1 MSAPTQLAT
10 AVLVDGEGR
19 LLLQE
24 RDEHAPFGANQW
36 GMVGGHVEPGED
48 PETAAWRELREE
60 TGLVPPYGALLP
72 WRRIDLELPG
82 RGAFEV
88 HVHLGPTDATDADV
102 VLGEGRRIVFVEP
115 GEVEDLDLTASARA
129 ILPDL
134 LASEDLARLSR
145 LRRRSFA
152 SILLVDERGHL
163 LLQERDEHPRI
174 DPDRW
179 GFVGGHVDPGEQIEH
194 AAYREL
200 AEETGVHLREGLR
213 VLGRFTHHHE
223 PTDELHTFTLF
234 GARTALTDA
243 DIVVGEGRR
252 IVFVDPAALPG
263 LPLTTGAAQALVHLD
278 PEDLL

>member
-1 MSAPTQLAT
+1 MSAPTLLAT

-24 RDEHAPFGANQW
+24 RDEQAPFGADQW

-48 PETAAWRELREE
+48 PEAAAWRELREE
-60 TGLVPPYGALLP
+60 TGLVPPYGALVP

-88 HVHLGPTDATDADV
+88 HVHLGATDAGDADV
-102 VLGEGRRIVFVEP
+102 VLGEGRRIVFV
-115 GEVEDLDLTASARA
+115 GADEVAALDLTVSARA
-129 ILPDL
+129 ILPEL
-134 LASEDLARLSR
+134 LASEEYARLARI
-145 LRRRSFA
+145 RRRSFA
-152 SILLVDERGHL
+152 SILLVDGRGHL

-179 GFVGGHVDPGEQIEH
+179 GFVGGHVDPGEEIEH

-200 AEETGVHLREGLR
+200 AEETGVRLDGGLR

-223 PTDELHTFTLF
+223 PTGELHTFTLF
-234 GARTALTDA
+234 GARTSLTDA

-252 IVFVDPAALPG
+252 IVFVAPAALPD
-263 LPLTTGAAQALVHLD
+263 LPLTTGAAQALGHLD